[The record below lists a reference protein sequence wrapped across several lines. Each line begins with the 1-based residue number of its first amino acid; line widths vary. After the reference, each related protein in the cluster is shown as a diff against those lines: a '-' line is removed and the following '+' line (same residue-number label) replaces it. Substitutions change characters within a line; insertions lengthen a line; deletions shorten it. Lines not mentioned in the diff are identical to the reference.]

1 MRGGIR
7 FGLFSLLLFFT
18 ILSVGYEAYANE
30 ADYEWS
36 ENEDGTVT
44 ITKYKGSARNV
55 IIPNQLN
62 NRDVTAIGNKAF
74 YNKSLASVEF
84 PNTIVSIGDEAFQYN
99 NLVSVTLQNGLEQI
113 GDYAFG
119 NNKLTSI
126 ELPDSLIHI
135 GKYGFIHNSLS
146 TLIIPDSVS
155 DIGFQAFGYN
165 KLTILMLPNGITS
178 VGQWSFAYNQIASLT
193 IPDSMT
199 KIDQY
204 AFAYNK
210 LTAVTLPKSVI
221 KIDDYAFTGNMQLSE
236 VRILSS
242 TTQLSSVSFPNIGS
256 QLTIYGHANST
267 AQLHVQYNS
276 LYKGYLF
283 EPFTNRVVYD
293 GNGHSG
299 GNVPIDDNLYVRREQ
314 ATVLG
319 NTGML
324 EREGYRFDGWNS
336 AADGSGEDYA
346 VNSQVTIG
354 EENVVLF
361 AKWVPE
367 DARAPVITDAST
379 AEDTQSTSGLI
390 ITPHP
395 EESGNVMHYKIS
407 AIVGGTLYK
416 NNGVTQIH
424 SGDFITTSEG
434 GAGLKFTPEADA
446 NSPAGDVF
454 SFQVQATHDNA
465 GAGLSPP
472 AHVSITVSEVN
483 DPPVAVNDTLPKV
496 AKAGGKVVIAFAD
509 LLMND
514 SAGPAN
520 ESSQSLTIINVDNAV
535 GGTVAIVNGQ
545 IEFDLDPTFAGT
557 ARFSYTVQ
565 DDGTTNGIDDF
576 KTASAIVSFEV
587 NPKPTEP
594 PVVSSVES
602 LDDIEVSQ
610 GTERSALSLPS
621 TVQVTLSDQSIRNLG
636 VTWDDGNPVY
646 NGNTDGE
653 YTFTGNL
660 AQDVSNPQGLTAEV
674 KVVVNPKSAE
684 PPVVSSVESLGDIE
698 VAYGT
703 ERSELPFSPTVQVT
717 LSDQT
722 NRNLSVTWD
731 EGSPLYN
738 GNTAGEYTFTGTLS
752 QDVSNPQNLT
762 AEVKVIVHPKPAE
775 PLVVE
780 SVESQDDIEVSYG
793 TERSSLPLPSTIQ
806 VTLSD
811 QSSRSLGVTWDDGTP
826 EYDGNA
832 AGEYT
837 FTGTLAQDVSNPQGL
852 TVEVKV
858 IVNPK
863 PAEPPVVSSVESL
876 NDIEVA
882 YGTERSALPLP
893 PTVQVTLSDQTCQ
906 SLGVTW
912 DGGNPVYIGNT
923 AGEYTFTGTLAQD
936 VSNPQGLRAE
946 VKVVMHPKPAKP
958 PVVSSVESL
967 GNIEVSYGTE
977 RSALPLPST
986 VQVTLSDQTSRS
998 LGVMWDDGNPAY
1010 NGNTAGEYTFTGN
1023 LAQDVSNPQGLTA
1036 EVKVVVRTS
1045 VPDPK
1050 SPIWPS
1056 GSKLMVSDITK
1067 TSVKLSWPEAQDT
1080 NGVIVYRIYVDSR
1093 EHQTVTGS
1101 VYEQTVTG
1109 LKAGTFYTFTVK
1121 AFNAIGNES
1130 EPLSAKATTARSSSG
1145 GGGGGSGS
1153 GSGGGRV
1160 LSSNTD
1166 LADLQVWVGGKKLKL
1181 SPSFDS
1187 GTTGYTAR
1195 TEAEQIEIVAKEAHS
1210 AAKVILKDKV
1220 ITDRTK
1226 ANLDEGDNTFVLT
1239 VQAENGTKK
1248 KYTLTIYRE
1257 TPKRSEPVIEFTD
1270 IAGHWAE
1277 SNIKRAAAK
1286 GIVSGYP
1293 DGTFKP
1299 NHPVTRVEFTVML
1312 FGALQLEEDGATLT
1326 FTDQDQIGT
1335 WAKQTVAKA
1344 VKAGI
1349 VSGYGD
1355 GSFRPNAQI
1364 TRAEMA
1370 VMIARALK
1378 LPLNANIV
1386 TGFTDDESIPQWAK
1400 GAVEAIRGI
1409 GIVDG
1414 RGGNRFVPNEKA
1426 TRAEA
1431 AVILLR
1437 MIERG
1442 K

>member
-1 MRGGIR
+1 MRWGIR

-62 NRDVTAIGNKAF
+62 NRDVTAIGKKAF

-135 GKYGFIHNSLS
+135 GRYGFIHNSLS

-165 KLTILMLPNGITS
+165 KLTILTLPNGITS

-221 KIDDYAFTGNMQLSE
+221 KIDDYAFTGNTQLSE

-299 GNVPIDDNLYVRREQ
+299 GNVPIDDNLYVRWEQ

-496 AKAGGKVVIAFAD
+496 AKAGGTVVIAFAD

-602 LDDIEVSQ
+602 LEDIEVSH

-621 TVQVTLSDQSIRNLG
+621 MVQVTLSDQSIRNLG

-674 KVVVNPKSAE
+674 KVVVHPKPAE
-684 PPVVSSVESLGDIE
+684 PPVVSSVESLNDIE
-698 VAYGT
+698 VSYGT
-703 ERSELPFSPTVQVT
+703 GRLDLPLPHTVQVT

-793 TERSSLPLPSTIQ
+793 TERSSLPLPSTVQ

-811 QSSRSLGVTWDDGTP
+811 QTNRSLGVTWDNGSPAYNGTT
-826 EYDGNA
+826 

-837 FTGTLAQDVSNPQGL
+837 FTGTLSQDVSNPQGL
-852 TVEVKV
+852 TAEVKV
-858 IVNPK
+858 VVHPK
-863 PAEPPVVSSVESL
+863 PAEPPVVSSIESL
-876 NDIEVA
+876 DDIEVA
-882 YGTERSALPLP
+882 
-893 PTVQVTLSDQTCQ
+893 
-906 SLGVTW
+906 
-912 DGGNPVYIGNT
+912 
-923 AGEYTFTGTLAQD
+923 
-936 VSNPQGLRAE
+936 
-946 VKVVMHPKPAKP
+946 
-958 PVVSSVESL
+958 
-967 GNIEVSYGTE
+967 YGTE

-986 VQVTLSDQTSRS
+986 VQVTLSDQTNRS
-998 LGVMWDDGNPAY
+998 LGVSWDDGIPAY
-1010 NGNTAGEYTFTGN
+1010 NGNTAREYTFTGT
-1023 LAQDVSNPQGLTA
+1023 LAQDVSNPQDLTA
-1036 EVKVVVRTS
+1036 KVKVVVRPS
-1045 VPDPK
+1045 GPDPK
-1050 SPIWPS
+1050 SPIWPN
-1056 GSKLMVSDITK
+1056 GSELTVSDITK

-1080 NGVIVYRIYVDSR
+1080 NGVIGYRIYVDSR
-1093 EHQTVTGS
+1093 EAQTVTGS

-1121 AFNAIGNES
+1121 AFNAVGSES

-1145 GGGGGSGS
+1145 GGGG
-1153 GSGGGRV
+1153 SGGGFGGGRT
-1160 LSSNTD
+1160 LSGNAD
-1166 LADLQVWVGGKKLKL
+1166 LVDLQVWVGGKKLKL

-1270 IAGHWAE
+1270 IAGHWAK

-1293 DGTFKP
+1293 DGTFRP
-1299 NHPVTRVEFTVML
+1299 NHPVTRAEFTVML
-1312 FGALQLEEDGATLT
+1312 FGALQLEEEGSTLT
-1326 FTDQDQIGT
+1326 FTDQDQIGI

-1378 LPLNANIV
+1378 LPLNANTV
-1386 TGFTDDESIPQWAK
+1386 AGFTDDESIPQWAK